1 MSKII
6 KLDQTIYQLSQQY
19 PEIVTIL
26 HDLGFVEIVKPM
38 MMNTVGR
45 LMTLK
50 AGASLRNIDLERI
63 KNTLVNQGF
72 IIVEENDE

>member
-50 AGASLRNIDLERI
+50 AGASLRNIDLEMI